1 MKGAQQNGKNVQ
13 AKFVCL
19 FVSSPFS
26 HRKRE
31 FQDTSTLDL
40 SLGLSTCYSKKR
52 NGQVH
57 STFSS
62 VMDEVANVC
71 QEHCQAVS
79 SCYPEF

>member
-1 MKGAQQNGKNVQ
+1 MGRM
-13 AKFVCL
+13 FRPSLLVC

-71 QEHCQAVS
+71 QEHCQTVS

>member
-1 MKGAQQNGKNVQ
+1 MGRMFGPS
-13 AKFVCL
+13 L
-19 FVSSPFS
+19 FVLLFFFFSSPFS

-40 SLGLSTCYSKKR
+40 SLGLCTCCSKKR

-57 STFSS
+57 ATSSS
-62 VMDEVANVC
+62 VTTEVAKVC

-79 SCYPEF
+79 SCSLEF

>member
-1 MKGAQQNGKNVQ
+1 MGRMFGPS
-13 AKFVCL
+13 L
-19 FVSSPFS
+19 FVLLLFFFFSSPFS

-40 SLGLSTCYSKKR
+40 SLGLCTCCSKKR

-57 STFSS
+57 ATSSS
-62 VMDEVANVC
+62 VTTEVAKVC

-79 SCYPEF
+79 SCSLEF